1 MEQPLTFF
9 TKVRFFL
16 HFFALDLIQSMP
28 ARAILFPESP
38 LGLDKQ
44 VKKAYNRSDISEASY
59 PHL

>member
-9 TKVRFFL
+9 KKVRFFL
-16 HFFALDLIQSMP
+16 HFSLDLIQSMP